1 MWMDNKRGTAQST
14 LCVDH
19 KKDKTELKA
28 IYVTD
33 INFFFFFNFMDS
45 VSSRQKSLALKLA

>member
-14 LCVDH
+14 LYVDN

-28 IYVTD
+28 VTD
-33 INFFFFFNFMDS
+33 I
-45 VSSRQKSLALKLA
+45 